1 MKRIFQTFSLI
12 FFLTILLVGT
22 LVFVW
27 SMRAIGNAKL
37 EDELSL
43 EIETLKLR
51 LANEVNSELT
61 LVSKM
66 ADTPLFQ
73 DYFLHPDDGAAE
85 ALATREFAAYRR
97 NFKNN
102 SIFWIN
108 DQDKKF
114 YSDAGGFYVVDP
126 DKPSE
131 YWYNMT
137 LYRTEK
143 YNFNIN
149 YNPTLRRTYL
159 WVNAPVFSGEKPN
172 RKPIGMLGT
181 GINLSDFIHATY
193 QNFRPGTDIYLINNL
208 GEITVAAEQ
217 KLAFDKIRL
226 ADYLGGLGSEIM
238 AAVRRLPAGQTR
250 ILDVDDVKVVVSS
263 IPQLDWHI
271 VGVTPVASAMLF
283 DDKMTGLFVGAMSLI
298 ALIFIVCNV
307 FVTNLYAAVD
317 RRNQELVV
325 LNRAAQAASAAK
337 SSFLAQMSHE
347 IRTPMNAII
356 GMSELARRDYGTPS
370 GLEHIGDIQQAGAN
384 LLAIINDILDFSKI
398 EAGGLA
404 VNCAPYEIAS
414 VFNDARHIIASRI
427 GEKNLEFTCSI
438 APEIPARLLGDAVRV
453 RQILLNLLSNAV
465 KYTPQGFVKFFADCE
480 FIDAASVRLTFIVD
494 DSGIGIKPEDLP
506 ALFGEFKRLDGSRN
520 ANIEGTGLGL
530 SIARNLCRAMGGEIT
545 VTSEYRSGSTF
556 TATIMQK
563 YEDRRPLGDIA
574 NAGVAPANSA
584 DAVRFLAPTARVLV
598 VDDIATNLKVANGLL
613 ADYQMQIDTCLSGE
627 DAVALARKNEY
638 DVIFMDHMM
647 PEMDGIEATKLI
659 RELGER
665 WRNLPII
672 ALTANAVGGMREMF
686 LASGFND
693 FLSKPIDTEKLNALL
708 EQWLPPTK
716 RVAKGN

>member
-1 MKRIFQTFSLI
+1 MKRTFQTFSLI
-12 FFLTILLVGT
+12 FFLTILVAGT
-22 LVFVW
+22 LAFVW
-27 SMRAIGNAKL
+27 SMRAVGNAKL
-37 EDELSL
+37 ENELSL

-66 ADTPLFQ
+66 ADTPIFK
-73 DYFLHPDDGAAE
+73 DYFLHPEDGAAE

-97 NFKNN
+97 NFRNN

-108 DQDKKF
+108 DRDKKF
-114 YSDAGGFYVVDP
+114 YSDAGGYYVVDP

-149 YNPTLRRTYL
+149 YNPALRRTNL
-159 WVNAPVFSGEKPN
+159 WVNAPVFIGEKAE
-172 RKPIGMLGT
+172 RQPIGMLGT
-181 GINLSDFIHATY
+181 GINLSDFINATY
-193 QNFRPGTDIYLINNL
+193 QNLRPGTDIYLINNS

-226 ADYLGGLGSEIM
+226 ADHLGEMGDKIM
-238 AAVRRLPAGQTR
+238 AAVRRLPSGKTR
-250 ILDVDDVKVVVSS
+250 ILDVDNVKIVVSS

-271 VGVTPVASAMLF
+271 VGITPVAPAMLF
-283 DDKMTGLFVGAMSLI
+283 DDKMTGLFAGAMLLI

-325 LNRAAQAASAAK
+325 LNRAAQAASDAK

-347 IRTPMNAII
+347 IRTPMNAIV
-356 GMSELARRDYGTPS
+356 GMSELARREYGTPL
-370 GLEHIGDIQQAGAN
+370 GLERIGDIQQSGAN

-398 EAGGLA
+398 EAGGLT

-414 VFNDARHIIASRI
+414 VFNDTRHIIESRI
-427 GEKNLEFTCSI
+427 GEKPLTFTCSI

-465 KYTPQGFVKFFADCE
+465 KYTPRGFVKFFADCE
-480 FIDAASVRLTFIVD
+480 FIDATSARLTFIVD

-506 ALFGEFKRLDGSRN
+506 ALFGKFKRLDGNQN
-520 ANIEGTGLGL
+520 ASIEGTGLGL
-530 SIARNLCRAMGGEIT
+530 SIARNLCRAMGGDIA
-545 VTSEYRSGSTF
+545 VTSEYRRGSTF

-563 YEDRRPLGDIA
+563 YEDRRPLGDISVSVA
-574 NAGVAPANSA
+574 AAETGESVRFTAPA
-584 DAVRFLAPTARVLV
+584 ARVLV
-598 VDDIATNLKVANGLL
+598 VDDIATNLKVAKGLL
-613 ADYQMQIDTCLSGE
+613 ADYQMQIDTCLSGA

-638 DVIFMDHMM
+638 DLIFMDHMM

-665 WRNLPII
+665 ERNLPIV
-672 ALTANAVGGMREMF
+672 ALTANAVSGMREMF

-708 EQWLPPTK
+708 EQWLPPIK